1 LPGQLRAFQQ
11 AEARQIANRLVA
23 FTKHWVILEEAR
35 DGNRDLGGVVGRR
48 EVTPKRNAPKNAP
61 DLAVNA
67 RHAYDDGTRRT
78 EILQTAALLIA
89 TSGLRTSLQEI
100 ADAAGILPGSLY
112 HHFESKE
119 AILVEL
125 LRRYH
130 EDLDRIAEHA
140 QVKLDDP
147 STHSAFDRIVDLSSA
162 IAQCAVTHRAA
173 LQMSFYEGPS
183 SNPDV
188 TALAQRRPTAVLQ
201 AMVQTLRAARWSG
214 YIRSDIDLSVLS
226 DRIVQT
232 MLHVGLDVIRNNAG
246 ADKVATLLCRIH
258 LEGLAATA
266 PTDKDLDE
274 SAAFLAADAV
284 VQSWSDSET
293 EADGKAAHVRA
304 VARAE
309 FGRKG
314 YEVTTIRDIASAAGM
329 GTGTV
334 YRLIGSK
341 DELLTSVMQSFGQ
354 KIAMGWTEVL
364 SADASPVEKLDALSW
379 INTNALD
386 RFGDEFRIQL
396 AWMRQSPPDTSNPGW
411 LFTKRVRQ
419 MKSLLA
425 EGMQSGEISIDSPSN
440 ELLARNVIGIGWI
453 PENILRDLGTRQAL
467 ILVRDTTLRGVV
479 ERNA

>member
-1 LPGQLRAFQQ
+1 MGPC
-11 AEARQIANRLVA
+11 
-23 FTKHWVILEEAR
+23 
-35 DGNRDLGGVVGRR
+35 D
-48 EVTPKRNAPKNAP
+48 VTPKRNAPKG
-61 DLAVNA
+61 LASSAGN
-67 RHAYDDGTRRT
+67 AYDDGTRRT

-130 EDLDRIAEHA
+130 EDLDRIAERA

-147 STHSAFDRIVDLSSA
+147 SSHFAFDRIVDLSAA

-183 SNPDV
+183 ANPELV
-188 TALAQRRPTAVLQ
+188 ALAQRRPTAVLQ
-201 AMVQTLRAARWSG
+201 AMLQTLRAARWSG
-214 YIRSDIDLSVLS
+214 YIRSDIELNVLS

-232 MLHVGLDVIRNNAG
+232 MLHVGLDVIRHNAG
-246 ADKVATLLCRIH
+246 ADKLATVLCRIL
-258 LEGLAATA
+258 LEGLAAKP
-266 PTDKDLDE
+266 PTDAHLDE
-274 SAAFLAADAV
+274 SAAFVAADAV
-284 VQSWSDSET
+284 VKSWSDDD
-293 EADGKAAHVRA
+293 EADDKAAHVRA

-341 DELLTSVMQSFGQ
+341 DQLLGSIMLSFGE
-354 KIAMGWTEVL
+354 KVAMGWTEVL
-364 SADASPVEKLDALSW
+364 NSDASPVEKLDALSW

-396 AWMRQSPPDTSNPGW
+396 AWMRQSPPDTSNPGY

-425 EGMQSGEISIDSPSN
+425 EGMQSGDISIDTPSN
-440 ELLARNVIGIGWI
+440 ELLARSVIGIGWI
-453 PENILRDLGTRQAL
+453 PENILRDLGTRQSQ
-467 ILVRDTTLRGVV
+467 ILVRDTTLRGVI
-479 ERNA
+479 ERES

>member
-1 LPGQLRAFQQ
+1 
-11 AEARQIANRLVA
+11 
-23 FTKHWVILEEAR
+23 
-35 DGNRDLGGVVGRR
+35 VGRP
-48 EVTPKRNAPKNAP
+48 EVTPKHAG
-61 DLAVNA
+61 
-67 RHAYDDGTRRT
+67 HAYDDGTRRT

-130 EDLDRIAEHA
+130 DDLDRIAERA
-140 QVKLDDP
+140 QGRLDDP
-147 STHSAFDRIVDLSSA
+147 TSLSAFDRIVDLGSS

-173 LQMSFYEGPS
+173 LQMTFYEGPT
-183 SNPDV
+183 SNPDLA
-188 TALAQRRPTAVLQ
+188 ALAQQRPTAILD

-214 YIRSDIDLSVLS
+214 YLRPDVDLPVLA

-232 MLHVGLDVIRNNAG
+232 MLQVGLDVIRHTSG
-246 ADKVATLLCRIH
+246 ADKVATLLCRIL
-258 LEGLAATA
+258 LEGLAAVP
-266 PTDKDLDE
+266 PTDAELDR
-274 SAAFLAADAV
+274 SPAFIAADQA
-284 VQSWSDSET
+284 VQSWTDSSQ
-293 EADGKAAHVRA
+293 AAPDDKAAHVRA

-314 YEVTTIRDIASAAGM
+314 YEVTTVRDIASAAGL

-341 DELLTSVMQSFGQ
+341 DELLASIMQSFGE
-354 KIAMGWTEVL
+354 KVAVGWTNVL
-364 SADASPVEKLDALSW
+364 RSDSSPVEKLDALSW
-379 INTNALD
+379 VNTNVLD

-396 AWMRQSPPDTSNPGW
+396 AWMRQSPPDTPNPGW
-411 LFTKRVRQ
+411 LFAKRVRQ

-425 EGMQSGEISIDSPSN
+425 EGIRSGEIKIDSPSN
-440 ELLARNVIGIGWI
+440 EMLARCVIGVGWF
-453 PENILRDLGTRQAL
+453 PENIIRDVGTRASL
-467 ILVRDTTLRGVV
+467 ILVRDTMLRGVIN
-479 ERNA
+479 RDK